1 MAFDW
6 LNHKALMLVK
16 GIGKTA
22 TDTNSAESDPIP
34 FNFMSGIVT
43 LDEWIPNIPPV
54 KNSGVWVDS
63 PINDGRQLLAAPVG
77 NVIERIEI
85 TISDSSYNGVQLQ
98 LLALNQMIAACRD
111 YWQSQYQVEPV
122 YLLWEANRPIGA
134 TPKPQYSLISNID
147 ISPEYLKADNPTI
160 HISLSV
166 EREPTWSG
174 LIPGVNPKLWTFYV
188 NSQQIGTNKTL
199 ADATLIGGSDHL
211 ITQTIQN
218 KFEWTPTAFGLQT
231 TPITQNY
238 VAITAAQV
246 PGDAPA
252 LLEMSITADI
262 ETAVSVYIGKTS
274 KKLSGTGHDGITHNN
289 TLTLNAGDGAEAAG
303 VGAAKAS
310 VANTLGVKSN
320 GSSTLFYQVLRTS
333 TGVETVFN
341 SIVVWDGASG
351 TAQIK
356 LDRELFRGTY
366 AVFCRARN
374 NSGTPTVNDMVMRV
388 LVEEFENAT
397 NQYLASVALPEV
409 IPTILGSMVAH
420 YMGTI
425 TIPFASR
432 TVQSPLGYGIQL
444 QEANSNLRISLQS
457 KVLVAT
463 ANRIL
468 EVIDLIF
475 MPIDEGLAQ
484 VNLTIGSSTD
494 TGVVLFDNTGY
505 LNHGERKQ
513 SAVAYVTNPETG
525 GVSQE
530 VRGSDI
536 HLNPRMDQRLY
547 FLVESTSGGVRVS
560 RVMQNMQIRLNLI
573 PRWYG
578 IRDV

>member
-1 MAFDW
+1 MTFDW

-22 TDTNSAESDPIP
+22 TDTLSAENNPVT
-34 FNFMSGIVT
+34 FNLMSGIVT
-43 LDEWIPNIPPV
+43 LDEWIPNIPPI
-54 KNSGVWVDS
+54 KNSGVWIDS
-63 PINDGRQLLAAPVG
+63 PINDGRQLLAAPVD
-77 NVIERIEI
+77 NVIEKIEI
-85 TISDSSYNGVQLQ
+85 TISDSSYNGVQTQ
-98 LLALNQMIAACRD
+98 LLALNQMIADCRN
-111 YWQSQYQVEPV
+111 YWQSEYQIEPV
-122 YLLWEANRPIGA
+122 YLLWEANRPNTE

-147 ISPEYLKADNPTI
+147 IAPEYLKADNPTI
-160 HISLSV
+160 RISLSV

-174 LIPGVNPKLWTFYV
+174 LIPGANPKLWTFYV

-199 ADATLIGGSDHL
+199 ADATLVTGSDHL
-211 ITQTIQN
+211 LTQTIQN

-231 TPITQNY
+231 TPISQNY

-252 LLEMSITADI
+252 LLEMSITADV
-262 ETAVSVYIGKTS
+262 ETVVGVYIGKTS
-274 KKLSGTGHDGITHNN
+274 KKLSGTGHDGVAHNN
-289 TLTLNAGDGAEAAG
+289 ALVLNAGDGAENVG
-303 VGAAKAS
+303 SGAAKAS
-310 VANTLGVKSN
+310 VANTIGVRSN
-320 GSSTLFYQVLRTS
+320 GSSVLFYQVARTS
-333 TGVETVFN
+333 TGVETSFANV
-341 SIVVWDGASG
+341 VVWDGASG

-356 LDRELFRGTY
+356 LDRELFRGSY

-374 NSGTPTVNDMVMRV
+374 NSGAPVLGDMVMRV

-397 NQYLASVALPEV
+397 NQYLASVALPQV
-409 IPTILGSMVAH
+409 SPQVQNIGLH

-425 TIPFASR
+425 TIPFSTR

-457 KVLVAT
+457 KVLAAT

-468 EVIDLIF
+468 EVVDLIF

-484 VNLTIGSSTD
+484 INLTIGNSSTN
-494 TGVVLFDNTGY
+494 GVVLFDNTGY

-513 SAVAYVTNPETG
+513 SANAYVTNAETG

-530 VRGSDI
+530 VRGSDVF
-536 HLNPRMDQRLY
+536 LNPRMDQRLY
-547 FLVESTSGGVRVS
+547 FLSESTSGGQQVS
-560 RVMQNMQIRLNLI
+560 RLTQTMQIRLNII